1 VCCGRSPSCDRSDFS
16 IFIPSVCSALQRKS
30 HIRESGR
37 AMVLALRVSSRS
49 DGGLSLRR
57 RSRFRSLLRRGDSRR
72 EDARIGGRALGAG
85 PDGHE
90 HGDFLCGC
98 DASNRHG
105 PACPGHPG
113 DQQMGRP
120 HEAGD
125 DEEWVFERTAR
136 NQLRGGCFQ
145 PPNRSGAIREMVRI
159 CRTSVTLSSLMSRIL
174 KKCGSLEY
182 FKEYQGFG
190 ARPRSFPQRRRAI
203 GLLNMIAENWLRAGM
218 IATPP
223 ASAI

>member
-1 VCCGRSPSCDRSDFS
+1 
-16 IFIPSVCSALQRKS
+16 
-30 HIRESGR
+30 
-37 AMVLALRVSSRS
+37 
-49 DGGLSLRR
+49 
-57 RSRFRSLLRRGDSRR
+57 
-72 EDARIGGRALGAG
+72 
-85 PDGHE
+85 
-90 HGDFLCGC
+90 
-98 DASNRHG
+98 
-105 PACPGHPG
+105 
-113 DQQMGRP
+113 
-120 HEAGD
+120 
-125 DEEWVFERTAR
+125 VFERTAR

-159 CRTSVTLSSLMSRIL
+159 CRTSVTGTVRDGQYRVTLSSLMSRIL